1 MALLRL
7 SFDNR
12 DLAEEHAEKQYRLR
26 IASKSV
32 ILYSELDNQRGTLNS
47 KHCRR
52 RQASCGWWPASR
64 EEIEPM
70 KHTHQR
76 RSDCPINF
84 ALETFG
90 DPWSL
95 LLIRD
100 IVYFGKK
107 TYGEFLAS
115 EEGMATNILASRL
128 ARLEEQGILLKKPS
142 ELDKRKEEYVLTEK
156 GLDLIPV
163 LVEMANWSAEY
174 DPHTAAPA
182 AWIALMRADREKM
195 IGLIRETVQS
205 GGSVFGGEKS
215 LLSHLV

>member
-1 MALLRL
+1 
-7 SFDNR
+7 
-12 DLAEEHAEKQYRLR
+12 
-26 IASKSV
+26 
-32 ILYSELDNQRGTLNS
+32 
-47 KHCRR
+47 
-52 RQASCGWWPASR
+52 
-64 EEIEPM
+64 M

-84 ALETFG
+84 ALEIFG

-128 ARLEEQGILLKKPS
+128 AHLEQQGILVKKPS
-142 ELDKRKEEYVLTEK
+142 PADKRKEEYALTEK

-174 DPHTAAPA
+174 DSDTAAPA
-182 AWIALMRADREKM
+182 AWIALMKADREKM
-195 IGLIRETVQS
+195 IRLMRETVQS
-205 GGSVFGGEKS
+205 GRAVFVGEKS
-215 LLSHLV
+215 LVSQFV

>member
-1 MALLRL
+1 LQ
-7 SFDNR
+7 F
-12 DLAEEHAEKQYRLR
+12 
-26 IASKSV
+26 ASESA
-32 ILYSELDNQRGTLNS
+32 ILFSELEAKAETLAS
-47 KHCRR
+47 EACAR
-52 RQASCGWWPASR
+52 RQASCDWRSAGK
-64 EEIEPM
+64 EEVEHM
-70 KHTHQR
+70 KHTHRR

-90 DPWSL
+90 DPWSML
-95 LLIRD
+95 IIRD

-128 ARLEEQGILLKKPS
+128 AHLEHQGLLVKKPS
-142 ELDKRKEEYVLTEK
+142 KQDKRKEEYALTEK

-163 LVEMANWSAEY
+163 LVEMANWSADH

-182 AWIALMRADREKM
+182 AWIDLMKADREKI

-205 GGSVFGGEKS
+205 GGSVFVGEKS
-215 LLSHLV
+215 LLSQFV

>member
-1 MALLRL
+1 
-7 SFDNR
+7 
-12 DLAEEHAEKQYRLR
+12 
-26 IASKSV
+26 
-32 ILYSELDNQRGTLNS
+32 
-47 KHCRR
+47 
-52 RQASCGWWPASR
+52 
-64 EEIEPM
+64 M

-84 ALETFG
+84 ALEVFG

-95 LLIRD
+95 LIIRD

-128 ARLEEQGILLKKPS
+128 AHLEEQGILVKKS
-142 ELDKRKEEYVLTEK
+142 CVQDKRKEEYILTEK

-163 LVEMANWSAEY
+163 LVEMANWSADH
-174 DPHTAAPA
+174 DPHTGAPA

-195 IGLIRETVQS
+195 IQLIRETVQH
-205 GGSVFGGEKS
+205 GGSVFAGEES
-215 LLSHLV
+215 LLSQFV

>member
-1 MALLRL
+1 
-7 SFDNR
+7 
-12 DLAEEHAEKQYRLR
+12 
-26 IASKSV
+26 
-32 ILYSELDNQRGTLNS
+32 
-47 KHCRR
+47 
-52 RQASCGWWPASR
+52 
-64 EEIEPM
+64 M

-84 ALETFG
+84 ALELFG

-95 LLIRD
+95 LIIRD

-128 ARLEEQGILLKKPS
+128 AHLEHQGLLVKKLSEQ
-142 ELDKRKEEYVLTEK
+142 DKRKEEYVLTEK

-163 LVEMANWSAEY
+163 LVEMANWSAEH

-182 AWIALMRADREKM
+182 AWIALMKAEREQM
-195 IGLIRETVQS
+195 IRLMRETVQS
-205 GGSVFGGEKS
+205 GSSVFVGEKS
-215 LLSHLV
+215 LLGQFV

>member
-1 MALLRL
+1 
-7 SFDNR
+7 
-12 DLAEEHAEKQYRLR
+12 
-26 IASKSV
+26 
-32 ILYSELDNQRGTLNS
+32 
-47 KHCRR
+47 
-52 RQASCGWWPASR
+52 
-64 EEIEPM
+64 M
-70 KHTHQR
+70 KHTNHR

-84 ALETFG
+84 ALEIFG

-128 ARLEEQGILLKKPS
+128 AHLEHQGILTKKPS
-142 ELDKRKEEYVLTEK
+142 PSDKRKEEYALTEK

-163 LVEMANWSAEY
+163 LVEMANWSAQH

-182 AWIALMRADREKM
+182 AWIALMKAEREQM
-195 IGLIRETVQS
+195 IQRMRETVQS
-205 GGSVFGGEKS
+205 GGSVFVGEKS
-215 LLSHLV
+215 LLARSV